1 MFHWD
6 MPRVF
11 GYPFGFAY
19 KTLVLSLTPCEYKAV
34 EV

>member
-11 GYPFGFAY
+11 GYPFGFMADH
-19 KTLVLSLTPCEYKAV
+19 LCRSIQNPCAITYSM
-34 EV
+34 